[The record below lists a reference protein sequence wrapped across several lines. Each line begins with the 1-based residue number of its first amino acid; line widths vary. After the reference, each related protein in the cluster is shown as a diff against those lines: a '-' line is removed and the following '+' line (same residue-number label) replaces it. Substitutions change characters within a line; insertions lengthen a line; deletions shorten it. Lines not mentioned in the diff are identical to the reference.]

1 MENTHQYT
9 SGEKRY
15 SKSLLRK
22 GDEVL
27 LIGYTD
33 AKGGVPFLRKDDKY
47 KLLGI
52 TLVSS
57 INFWNKYQPLLW
69 SFLFTCVIIVSL
81 IIFIL
86 LQ

>member
-15 SKSLLRK
+15 SESLLRE

-52 TLVSS
+52 TLDPLS
-57 INFWNKYQPLLW
+57 IFGTNTNPYCGLSYLHVLL
-69 SFLFTCVIIVSL
+69 LFH
-81 IIFIL
+81 
-86 LQ
+86 